1 MVTSAW
7 AQYVVLSAIMHSS
20 VENAIRM
27 LVIGRIMFQDFME
40 RTFWTHASRVTVLG
54 PAGLT
59 AI

>member
-40 RTFWTHASRVTVLG
+40 RSCLEDARVTVLG